1 MWCSEAL
8 LPTVTRVFT
17 MAPGRESSMSVAAAP
32 SGMFISMFAVP
43 EQMTVAGS
51 PAVLLA
57 DSNAF
62 SPVPDKENPGMASWY
77 CPASVP
83 MAIAE
88 RPSGRIIVLSADR
101 KSVV

>member
-51 PAVLLA
+51 PAVPLA

-62 SPVPDKENPGMASWY
+62 SPAPDKENPGT
-77 CPASVP
+77 
-83 MAIAE
+83 E
-88 RPSGRIIVLSADR
+88 F
-101 KSVV
+101 